1 MPEDIKIIFYFS
13 LYFFILG
20 APLYL
25 LYESRAIIR
34 AVRMK
39 NIAKRFNLRYKR
51 SDKVPLFEL
60 THSGKGKRNLISGK
74 INGEDVEIYDYIIWD
89 ITLTDLHYAHHTV
102 FINGTTIK
110 DAEGFFW
117 GFFRVSIKKI
127 VNFLQ
132 ELESKK

>member
-89 ITLTDLHYAHHTV
+89 VSLSDLNYAHHTV
-102 FINGTTIK
+102 FINGPTIK
-110 DAEGFFW
+110 DEEGFFS
-117 GFFRVSIKKI
+117 GLFRVSIKKI
-127 VNFLQ
+127 IKQLTSYQ
-132 ELESKK
+132 AKK